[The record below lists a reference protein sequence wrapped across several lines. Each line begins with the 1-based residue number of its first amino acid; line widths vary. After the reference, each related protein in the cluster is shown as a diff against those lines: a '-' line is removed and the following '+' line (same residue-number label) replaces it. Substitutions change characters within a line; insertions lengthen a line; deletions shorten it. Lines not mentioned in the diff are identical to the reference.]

1 MTLKEEILMRGLVTL
16 AVVGLFSVPAAAQH
30 LPGDPHAGQ
39 AIAERSCAHC
49 HLVGSGEQQSAVD
62 GVPTFAA
69 LARDPAMTA
78 SRLQGFMQAPH
89 PPMPDLALTRREIN
103 DVTAYILSLR
113 PPK

>member
-1 MTLKEEILMRGLVTL
+1 MTLKEEILMRGLVAL
-16 AVVGLFSVPAAAQH
+16 AVAGLFSLPAAAQQ
-30 LPGDPHAGQ
+30 LPGDPQAGH

-49 HLVGSGEQQSAVD
+49 HLVGGGDHQSTVD

-69 LARDPAMTA
+69 LARDPAMTV
-78 SRLQGFMQAPH
+78 SRLDGFMQAPH